1 LKIQFYSKREL
12 KEVEDSLKAQWRN
25 ATVPELGLERRGF
38 VEEGFFV
45 ALGGH
50 TVVDARGVYVPF
62 LGDDE
67 LLKAF
72 PKVVVDMGA
81 IKFLTNGANVMRP
94 GIRSFLAPFL
104 KGDVVVVVDEKHGK
118 ALAVGTAMVDSLEGE
133 KMGRGPVIRNVH
145 YIGDKFWNAVKELN
159 AEAGTKPES

>member
-12 KEVEDSLKAQWRN
+12 KEIEDALKVQWKN
-25 ATVPELGLERRGF
+25 AAVPELGLERRGF
-38 VEEGFFV
+38 VEEGSYV
-45 ALGGH
+45 ALGDH
-50 TVVDARGVYVPF
+50 TVVDSKGAFAPF

-118 ALAVGTAMVDSLEGE
+118 ALAVGMAMVDSSDGE
-133 KMGRGPVIRNVH
+133 KMEKGPVIKNVH
-145 YIGDKFWNAVKELN
+145 YIGDKFWNAVKELS
-159 AEAGTKPES
+159 AEASAKPQS

>member
-1 LKIQFYSKREL
+1 LKVQFYSKREL
-12 KEVEDSLKAQWRN
+12 KEIEDSLKLQWKN
-25 ATVPELGLERRGF
+25 AAVPELGLERRGF
-38 VEEGFFV
+38 VEEGSYV

-50 TVVDARGVYVPF
+50 TVVDARGVFTPF

-72 PKVVVDMGA
+72 PKIVVDMGA

-94 GIRSFLAPFL
+94 GIRSFLAPFA

-118 ALAVGTAMVDSLEGE
+118 ALAVGTAMVDSPEGE
-133 KMGRGPVIRNVH
+133 KMEKGPVIKNVH
-145 YIGDKFWNAVKELN
+145 YVGDKFWNAVKELN
-159 AEAGTKPES
+159 AEAGASQQS

>member
-1 LKIQFYSKREL
+1 LKIQFYSKRVL
-12 KEVEDSLKAQWRN
+12 KEIEVALKVQWKN
-25 ATVPELGLERRGF
+25 ARVPELGLERRGF
-38 VEEGFFV
+38 VEEGCYV

-50 TVVDARGVYVPF
+50 TVVDSRGVFAPF

-72 PKVVVDMGA
+72 PKIVVDMGA

-94 GIRSFLAPFL
+94 GIRSFLAPFV

-118 ALAVGTAMVDSLEGE
+118 AVAVGTAKVDSSEGE
-133 KMGRGPVIRNVH
+133 KMGTGPGVKNVH

-159 AEAGTKPES
+159 AEAGASQPS

>member
-12 KEVEDSLKAQWRN
+12 KEIEDALKVQWKN

-38 VEEGFFV
+38 VEEGSYV

-50 TVVDARGVYVPF
+50 TVVDARGVFAPF

-81 IKFLTNGANVMRP
+81 VKFLTNGANVMRP
-94 GIRSFLAPFL
+94 GIKSFLAPFL
-104 KGDVVVVVDEKHGK
+104 KGDMVVVVDEKHGK
-118 ALAVGTAMVDSLEGE
+118 ALAVGTAMVDSSEGE
-133 KMGRGPVIRNVH
+133 KMGKGPVIKNVH
-145 YIGDKFWNAVKELN
+145 YIGDKFWNAVRELN
-159 AEAGTKPES
+159 AEA